1 MIDLSPELATILMF
15 SSLLVGIFMGH
26 PLAFVLGGIA
36 VIFGV
41 LGWGYGALSLFMSRI
56 DGTMTDYVLVSI
68 PLFIFMAQLLSKAG
82 VAESIFVAVRHLFG
96 PVRGGVAI
104 AVVVVSTLFA
114 ACTGITG
121 AACVTMGL
129 LALPAMVRY
138 GYNKRMACGCIAGSS
153 SLGILIPPSIMLIV
167 MAEQSGETVGRLFA
181 AAIIPGLILSAL
193 FISYILYK
201 CWRHPE
207 YGPALSPEDRAE
219 VSGKQLIIM
228 ILKGTFPPMILIIG
242 VLGSIFAGIATPTE
256 AAGVGAFLSF
266 ILMVAYGKFT
276 WKGLYEVVI
285 LTARTTS
292 MVIIILIGATCFTGV
307 FLGLGGGDVV
317 RELILGAGLGRWG
330 TFILMMVI
338 LFVLGMF
345 LDWIAIVMI
354 CFPIFLPIAQSLG
367 FSLLWFVMAVAV
379 MLQDSFNTPPFGYN
393 LFYLKGIAPPEVST
407 TDIYLGAIP
416 FWELMEVGLIIV
428 CVFPQTITWLPS
440 VLVK

>member
-1 MIDLSPELATILMF
+1 
-15 SSLLVGIFMGH
+15 
-26 PLAFVLGGIA
+26 
-36 VIFGV
+36 
-41 LGWGYGALSLFMSRI
+41 
-56 DGTMTDYVLVSI
+56 
-68 PLFIFMAQLLSKAG
+68 
-82 VAESIFVAVRHLFG
+82 
-96 PVRGGVAI
+96 
-104 AVVVVSTLFA
+104 
-114 ACTGITG
+114 
-121 AACVTMGL
+121 
-129 LALPAMVRY
+129 
-138 GYNKRMACGCIAGSS
+138 
-153 SLGILIPPSIMLIV
+153 MLIV